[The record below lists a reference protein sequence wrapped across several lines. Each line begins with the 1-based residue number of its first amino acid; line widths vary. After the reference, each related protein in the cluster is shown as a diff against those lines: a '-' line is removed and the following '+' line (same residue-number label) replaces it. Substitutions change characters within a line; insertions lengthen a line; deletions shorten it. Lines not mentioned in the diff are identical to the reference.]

1 MNAPGHAARHPPKP
15 RLALSVGVVGHR
27 PNRLPKDKA
36 GLDKLTANIGAA
48 LKAVAEGTRQAHAR
62 YRGYFDG
69 GPDLTIVS
77 ALAEGVD
84 RMAVH
89 AAFALG
95 YTLDAPLPFSQ
106 DVYEGDFPD
115 AVAEFHDLLKHPR
128 TRSVLSLPGRKTAG
142 LTSGQRDPEAER
154 AYESVGLTVLGQSDV
169 VLMVWDGKASAG
181 RGGTTEMIQT
191 AIRAGLPII
200 YVDANAQTETKILWE
215 GVTLTSSAA
224 EVIDEI
230 PAKRMDELG
239 AIIDIL
245 VRPPEDAEERKNLN
259 GYFEEKSHHR
269 LMRPEFPLLMCA
281 ARVRAFRRT
290 DTRAPDPDKLATE
303 FAATANTITTS
314 EKISTLAQAYGW
326 SDALG
331 VYFAQTFRGAFI
343 MSFAFG
349 ALAVVI
355 AALSLFAPDWKPLFV
370 FIELIFIVAV
380 LVNTYYAKKRD
391 WQRRWVEPRE
401 IAERLRVTLP
411 LWALGTRPNSFS
423 GEEPSWTG
431 WYVRA
436 LVRQQGLRSG
446 PLFENFDAAKKMLE
460 DLLIGQC
467 SYHKEITAPRMAG
480 LHRRLERSGGW
491 LFAGTFVVAVV
502 YLVFF
507 AVWWLTKRDLPQ
519 FTDEHIKHL
528 VAAISAALPAI
539 ATACYGIR
547 VTGDFEGIALRSER
561 THAALDKLIAQIK
574 RDPPDLNILRTR
586 ARAAA
591 DAMLG
596 DVSSWRLAAE
606 SRSLTL

>member
-1 MNAPGHAARHPPKP
+1 MSAPHPPKP

-36 GLDKLTANIGAA
+36 GLDKLTANIEAA
-48 LKAVAEGTRQAHAR
+48 LKAVAEGARQAHAR
-62 YRGYFDG
+62 YREYFDG

-95 YTLDAPLPFSQ
+95 YTLDAPLPFPQ

-128 TRSVLSLPGRKTAG
+128 TRSVLTLPGHKTAG
-142 LTSGQRDPEAER
+142 LAPGGRDPEAER

-169 VLMVWDGKASAG
+169 VLVVWDGKASAG

-200 YVDANAQTETKILWE
+200 YVDAKAQAETKILWE

-230 PAKRMDELG
+230 PTKKMDELG
-239 AIIDIL
+239 PIINIL
-245 VRPPEDAEERKNLN
+245 VRPPEDEEERKSLN

-269 LMRPEFPLLMCA
+269 LMRPEFPLLMYA
-281 ARVRAFRRT
+281 ARVRAFRRS
-290 DTRAPDPDKLATE
+290 DTRAPDPDKLTTE
-303 FAATANTITTS
+303 FAATAKAITAS
-314 EKISTLAQAYGW
+314 EKIAILAQAYGW

-380 LVNTYYAKKRD
+380 LFNTRYANKRD

-401 IAERLRVTLP
+401 IAERLRVALP

-436 LVRQQGLRSG
+436 LIRQQGLRSG
-446 PLFENFDAAKKMLE
+446 PLDSSDTAKKMLE

-467 SYHKEITAPRMAG
+467 KYHKEITVTRMAG

-491 LFAGTFVVAVV
+491 LFAGTLFVAII
-502 YLVFF
+502 YLAFVGICWFVE
-507 AVWWLTKRDLPQ
+507 AEVPQ
-519 FTDEHIKHL
+519 PADEYIKHF
-528 VAAISAALPAI
+528 VAAVSAALPAI